1 MMCLYICVD
10 TIAYVHMCVWK
21 SEDNMG
27 LHSLSAIHHFIF
39 ETVSLTGVLLASC
52 PAEQMDPSASVST
65 VLRYITVHVCLF
77 FMGVFLGV
85 KHKSS
90 CL

>member
-1 MMCLYICVD
+1 
-10 TIAYVHMCVWK
+10 
-21 SEDNMG
+21 MG

-65 VLRYITVHVCLF
+65 VLRYITVHVCLL